1 MTAQLT
7 SLLTWVLAS
16 AANRSHQIVH
26 ARLAEAGVTG
36 YEYRCVSAL
45 AAVEQLSQTE
55 LGAAAALDPRD
66 VTLTVRALEG
76 RGIVSRAKDP
86 SHGRRQ
92 LVSLTDAGRRLAAHL
107 SDAMV
112 EIQDD
117 VFRRISDED
126 RAILSDLLERVGRP

>member
-86 SHGRRQ
+86 DQ
-92 LVSLTDAGRRLAAHL
+92 PTAG
-107 SDAMV
+107 
-112 EIQDD
+112 
-117 VFRRISDED
+117 
-126 RAILSDLLERVGRP
+126 